1 MFIRPLA
8 PLTVLALLAGPS
20 LLAHPRHRLAAT
32 AAEEQA
38 IHRVERLSDHA
49 FVIYGQGG
57 NVGLF
62 VTESHAVLVD
72 DQFERL
78 APGLLKAIRS
88 VTDKP
93 IRYLVNTHA
102 HPDHVGANLVLEKQ
116 VMAIV
121 AHANVRRRMVVA
133 QAKLEPARQGGLPEL
148 AFGEEDPRVRGR
160 LDIHLGKAEF
170 HLLHMLPGHTDGD
183 ILVGF
188 PAERVIHMGDLFFN
202 GILPYID
209 TTNGGSFEGLVEQI
223 GQVAAW
229 LPDDARVIPGHGPV
243 CGKKELVRYRDFLR
257 AVQAHAKARPGLDPK
272 GLAASFDREAWSDWK
287 PLPNFVSWEN
297 LFAVATGQ
305 GPGRD
310 PKP

>member
-1 MFIRPLA
+1 MFIQSRSLA
-8 PLTVLALLAGPS
+8 ILVLLAGLP
-20 LLAHPRHRLAAT
+20 LPAHPRHRQPASQ
-32 AAEEQA
+32 AEGQA
-38 IHRVERLSDHA
+38 IHRVEKLSDHA
-49 FVIYGQGG
+49 YAIYGQGG

-62 VTESHAVLVD
+62 LTETHAVLVD

-121 AHANVRRRMVVA
+121 AHANVRRRMVLA
-133 QAKLEPARQGGLPEL
+133 QARLDPARQGGLPEL
-148 AFGEEDPRVRGR
+148 AFGEEDPKVRAR

-170 HLLHMLPGHTDGD
+170 HLLHVGPGHTDGD
-183 ILVGF
+183 IMVGF
-188 PAERVIHMGDLFFN
+188 PAEKVIHMGDLFFN

-209 TTNGGSFEGLVEQI
+209 TANGGSFEGLVEQI
-223 GQVAAW
+223 NQVTAW
-229 LPDDARVIPGHGPV
+229 LPEDARVIPGHGPV
-243 CGKKELVRYRDFLR
+243 CGRKELLRYRDFLR

-272 GLAASFDREAWSDWK
+272 ALAAGFDREAWADWK